1 MSTEGHSTVDIK
13 DCNRAHF
20 EKKALETARVCI
32 QRAIEAM
39 PAGEGSEAYINMNN
53 VMRQLGCDKQAHE
66 LTWMQVKQAFN
77 RDPKNSGVDFIDPV
91 PLDCSS
97 LESTEEMT
105 IKPKDGPLNV
115 VCVKYGTKYG
125 ADYVNK
131 LYWGV
136 KKHLSLPHT
145 FSCFT
150 EDAKGL
156 DENILVKPLKHTWG
170 GWWSKVH
177 IFDPS
182 VYPDENTSDWVFYI
196 DLDMIITGS
205 L

>member
-1 MSTEGHSTVDIK
+1 MG
-13 DCNRAHF
+13 
-20 EKKALETARVCI
+20 
-32 QRAIEAM
+32 
-39 PAGEGSEAYINMNN
+39 
-53 VMRQLGCDKQAHE
+53 
-66 LTWMQVKQAFN
+66 QAF
-77 RDPKNSGVDFIDPV
+77 RCDPKNEGVEFMEPI
-91 PLDCSS
+91 PLDCTSIGDNC
-97 LESTEEMT
+97 STM
-105 IKPKDGPLNV
+105 PQSGPLNV

-136 KKHLSLPHT
+136 KKHLSILHT

-150 EDAKGL
+150 EDADGL
-156 DENILVKPLKHTWG
+156 DENILVKPLRHKWQ

-182 VYPDENTSDWVFYI
+182 MYQEENASDWVFYI

-205 L
+205 LDDLVSMIGSKVTSFATLSTDEIFCENVDNGYNSSVMLF

>member
-1 MSTEGHSTVDIK
+1 M
-13 DCNRAHF
+13 
-20 EKKALETARVCI
+20 
-32 QRAIEAM
+32 
-39 PAGEGSEAYINMNN
+39 
-53 VMRQLGCDKQAHE
+53 
-66 LTWMQVKQAFN
+66 
-77 RDPKNSGVDFIDPV
+77 
-91 PLDCSS
+91 
-97 LESTEEMT
+97 
-105 IKPKDGPLNV
+105 
-115 VCVKYGTKYG
+115 CVKYGTKYG

-150 EDAKGL
+150 EDPSGL
-156 DENILVKPLKHTWG
+156 DEEILVKPLQHKWS

-182 VYPDENTSDWVFYI
+182 VYPEENASDWVFYI

-205 L
+205 LDDLVQLIGNKVTSFSTLSTDEIFCENVDNGYNSSVMLFQKDRTKHLYEILDRYYEYLLKYLMRFDHYLEMLVLNA